1 MNPNVWG
8 PHAWTFLHFITL
20 SYPKNPTEI
29 DKYNIKT
36 FFKSLEHV
44 LPCDI
49 CRLHY
54 KENIE
59 ELYPLNNEVLSSKEN
74 LVKWLID
81 VHNSVNKRTG
91 KEIMSYN
98 DAIGM
103 YLGMNNTGENKYK
116 YDNTSSFNDTV
127 MTCIC
132 IICIILLVLIISVIG
147 YNMSR

>member
-8 PHAWTFLHFITL
+8 PHTWTFLHFITL
-20 SYPKNPTEI
+20 SYPKNPTET
-29 DKYNIKT
+29 DKYNMKT

-59 ELYPLNNEVLSSKEN
+59 EVHPLNNEELSSREN

-81 VHNSVNKRTG
+81 VHNSVNKRNG
-91 KEIMSYN
+91 KQIMSYN
-98 DAIGM
+98 DAIEM
-103 YLGMNNTGENKYK
+103 YLNMNNSGESNYK
-116 YDNTSSFNDTV
+116 NNDSFFNDTV

-132 IICIILLVLIISVIG
+132 IICIILLVLLVSIIG